1 MLSVLP
7 ALVLLAAPS
16 HPPLALPDAE
26 MLLLSALDEGQALPD
41 PKVAP
46 RDRAGLAWLRSVA
59 LDEHPRNPFAKGSR
73 GDREVRAL
81 EALLREPCPSPEA
94 LAALDLAWAGSHLR
108 LWKEGQGRVRQGLWH
123 AGLRRAW
130 EDRLLELDGPAVVR
144 GWALRHA
151 LCFALA
157 EGSENRFA
165 ALREAWGDALPDL
178 FVDFQRAFGLLGG
191 PAPTLPLWTLPDL
204 TATELVLAERPGIRV
219 RVQPA
224 EGGTLTVP
232 AGADLWIV
240 PSRRGDQSVE
250 DPFLRDAEL
259 REGQAIAERFKQAG
273 LKGFLAASRQ
283 PFEERALVYFPVE
296 LQVDAEGCI
305 ASIRMGDAARVQPR
319 PTP

>member
-1 MLSVLP
+1 MTPSSP
-7 ALVLLAAPS
+7 TDNRIELATFQV
-16 HPPLALPDAE
+16 
-26 MLLLSALDEGQALPD
+26 G
-41 PKVAP
+41 
-46 RDRAGLAWLRSVA
+46 
-59 LDEHPRNPFAKGSR
+59 
-73 GDREVRAL
+73 
-81 EALLREPCPSPEA
+81 EALCGMDIHQIQEINKLSQLTRVPQAPAEVLGILNLRGQIVTV
-94 LAALDLAWAGSHLR
+94 LDLAQR
-108 LWKEGQGRVRQGLWH
+108 LGL
-123 AGLRRAW
+123 G
-130 EDRLLELDGPAVVR
+130 
-144 GWALRHA
+144 
-151 LCFALA
+151 
-157 EGSENRFA
+157 
-165 ALREAWGDALPDL
+165 
-178 FVDFQRAFGLLGG
+178 
-191 PAPTLPLWTLPDL
+191 T
-204 TATELVLAERPGIRV
+204 TELVLAERPGIRV